1 MNGTNGNGTNEN
13 GTTGTND
20 SGATGNGTA
29 EARSTEQHAAT
40 AADVLIVGAG
50 PTGLLLAGDLAAAGI
65 RVTVLEKRPAKIS
78 NLTRAFGVHARTL
91 EVLDARGLADEL
103 IPTGRQLTQ
112 LRLFSSLS
120 LDLATLPSR
129 FPYLLSTPQYEV
141 EKLLHRR
148 TTEHGVTFVHDAEV
162 TGLRQDADGVT
173 VEVRGRDGASATYRA
188 PYVVGTDGVR
198 SAVREALGQPF
209 PGQSVISSIVL
220 ADVQLESE
228 PELTVAVNSGQD
240 AFGFMIPFGDGYW
253 RVGGWNRER
262 AEIPDDAPTSLD
274 ELRDIIRRAFGSD
287 FGMHDE
293 RWISRFHSDE
303 RQVPQYRTGRVF
315 LAGDAAHTHSPAG
328 GQGMNTGL
336 QDANNLGWKLA
347 AVLDGRAPD
356 SLLDTY
362 QDERHPVG
370 SAVLRSSGMIVRL
383 AMAHNPAQLAARW
396 LAAKVINNAPP
407 VSRKAIG
414 QITGIG
420 YAYEAPRGSHA
431 LVGRRAED
439 GRLSDGTRL
448 YEALRAGQFVLVGPK
463 ETPLPAELERLVGEG
478 CVRAEWENG
487 DAGAAVLVRP
497 DGYVAWAQG

>member
-1 MNGTNGNGTNEN
+1 M
-13 GTTGTND
+13 TGTHE
-20 SGATGNGTA
+20 T
-29 EARSTEQHAAT
+29 RTEQHST
-40 AADVLIVGAG
+40 TPAADVVIVGAG

-65 RVTVLEKRPAKIS
+65 RVTVLEKRPAGIS

-91 EVLDARGLADEL
+91 EVLDTRGLADEL
-103 IPTGRQLTQ
+103 LPTGQRITQ
-112 LRLFSSLS
+112 LRLFSALS
-120 LDLATLPSR
+120 LDLADLPSR
-129 FPYLLSTPQYEV
+129 FPFLLITPQYEV
-141 EKLLHRR
+141 EKLLLRR
-148 TTEHGVTFVHDAEV
+148 ATQHGATFVHGAEV
-162 TGLRQDADGVT
+162 TGVRQDADGVT
-173 VEVRGRDGASATYRA
+173 VEVRGEDGADTAYRA
-188 PYVVGTDGVR
+188 AYVVGADGVR
-198 SAVREALGQPF
+198 SAVRKALGQPF

-220 ADVQLESE
+220 ADVLLESE
-228 PELTVAVNSGQD
+228 PELTVAVNGGKG

-347 AVLDGRAPD
+347 AVLTGRAPEA
-356 SLLDTY
+356 LLDSY

-370 SAVLRSSGMIVRL
+370 SAVLRSSGAIVRL
-383 AMAHNPAQLAARW
+383 AMAHNPAQLAVRW
-396 LAAKVINNAPP
+396 LAAKVVNNAAP

-414 QITGIG
+414 QITGVG
-420 YAYEAPRGSHA
+420 YAYDAPRGSHP

-439 GRLSDGTRL
+439 GLLADGSRL
-448 YEALRAGQFVLVGPK
+448 YEALRGGQFVLVGPK
-463 ETPLPAELERLVGEG
+463 DTELPADVEKLAGPS
-478 CVRAEWENG
+478 CIRAQWQ
-487 DAGAAVLVRP
+487 DARGAIQLVRP
-497 DGYVAWAQG
+497 DGYVAWARD

>member
-1 MNGTNGNGTNEN
+1 MN
-13 GTTGTND
+13 GTTGTNE
-20 SGATGNGTA
+20 T
-29 EARSTEQHAAT
+29 RSTEQHGT
-40 AADVLIVGAG
+40 TPADVVIVGAG

-103 IPTGRQLTQ
+103 IPTGRKLTE
-112 LRLFSSLS
+112 LRLFRSLS
-120 LDLATLPSR
+120 LDLAGIPSR

-141 EKLLHRR
+141 EKLLLRR
-148 TTEHGVTFVHDAEV
+148 ATEHGVRFVHDAEV

-173 VEVRGRDGASATYRA
+173 VDVRNKDGESSAYRA
-188 PYVVGTDGVR
+188 AYAVGADGVR
-198 SAVREALGQPF
+198 SAVRKAVGQPF
-209 PGQSVISSIVL
+209 PGKSVISSIVL
-220 ADVQLESE
+220 ADVLLKSE
-228 PELTVAVNSGQD
+228 PDLTVAVRGD
-240 AFGFMIPFGDGYW
+240 EGAFGFMIPFGDGYW

-303 RQVPQYRTGRVF
+303 RQVPQYRTGRIF

-347 AVLDGRAPD
+347 AVLNGRAPD
-356 SLLDTY
+356 SLLDSY

-370 SAVLRSSGMIVRL
+370 SAVLRSSGTIVRL
-383 AMAHNPAQLAARW
+383 AMAHNPAQLGVRW
-396 LAAKVINNAPP
+396 LASKVVNNAAPLQ
-407 VSRKAIG
+407 RKALG

-420 YAYEAPRGSHA
+420 YAYRAPRGSHA
-431 LVGRRAED
+431 LVGRRAQD
-439 GRLSDGTRL
+439 GQLAGGSRL
-448 YEALRAGQFVLVGPK
+448 YEALRGGQFVFVAPK
-463 ETPLPAELERLVGEG
+463 ETPLPAELQSLAGEECIRVQWADERELMM
-478 CVRAEWENG
+478 
-487 DAGAAVLVRP
+487 LVRP
-497 DGYVAWAQG
+497 DGYVRWARG